1 MSFAKNIGKYIGKNI
16 SKNLSDKYSRKLPDS
31 VKQSAADALK
41 TSWKR
46 VIQKTPESI
55 GDLITN
61 RNANKITKVSSSL
74 HNNSETIT
82 NEHGK

>member
-16 SKNLSDKYSRKLPDS
+16 SKNLSDKYSQKLPDP
-31 VKQSAADALK
+31 VKQSAADARK

-46 VIQKTPESI
+46 VIPKTPESV

-61 RNANKITKVSSSL
+61 RNANKITKVSRSPQ
-74 HNNSETIT
+74 NNLETIT
-82 NEHGK
+82 NEHDK

>member
-16 SKNLSDKYSRKLPDS
+16 SKNLSDKYSQKLPDP
-31 VKQSAADALK
+31 VKQSAADARK

-46 VIQKTPESI
+46 VIQKTPESV

-61 RNANKITKVSSSL
+61 RNANKITKVSSSPQ
-74 HNNSETIT
+74 NNSETIT
-82 NEHGK
+82 NKHDK